1 MVQNIIISIL
11 LFLFSG
17 AFALVFGQTTD
28 ASTKPTITA
37 GDVFSISAKSM
48 VIAAKT
54 GKVETVLTEKT
65 VYKRVAAEPFK
76 TPNFATAASGA
87 FGEIG
92 VGDIV
97 TVSTLLGSDGKSMNA
112 RTVYYV
118 TKADMVAKAAKES
131 EQWRTRGITG
141 RVTTVNTQTN
151 QVQVE
156 ITSLMGKTTLAL
168 SPKTN
173 AKFMRYAPGS
183 IRFDEALKSSLGEI
197 KSGDEIRAIGD
208 KSTDGALFEAEQ
220 VLTGAF
226 QTIAGTIKSIDP
238 TKNELVLDLQKSKSL
253 TVVITET
260 SIVKNYPPELAARM
274 AGFQTGGSGMAR
286 PPGQGG
292 QSPAGQGQAPRPG
305 GGAGGPGGPRSGGGL
320 DDMFMRFPDIKIT
333 DLKVGDVIAV
343 VITKSDATSVRAIK
357 LASGVEPFIRL
368 AQATSGGQRGGQGGQ
383 GSFNIPGLD
392 GFSIP

>member
-1 MVQNIIISIL
+1 MAQNIIISIL

-28 ASTKPTITA
+28 ASIKPTITA
-37 GDVFSISAKSM
+37 GTVFSITAKSM

-54 GKVETVLTEKT
+54 GNVEVELSEKT
-65 VYKRVAAEPFK
+65 AYRRVSAEPFK
-76 TPNFATAASGA
+76 TLNFVTATTGA
-87 FGEIG
+87 FSEVG

-112 RTVYYV
+112 RTVFYV

-156 ITSLMGKTTLAL
+156 ITGLMGKTTLAL
-168 SPKTN
+168 TPKTD

-183 IRFDEALKSSLGEI
+183 IRFDEVLKSSLNEI

-208 KSTDGALFEAEQ
+208 KNADSSAFEAEQ

-226 QTIAGTIKSIDP
+226 QTVAGTIKSIDP
-238 TKNELVLDLQKSKSL
+238 AKNELVMDLQKGKSL
-253 TVVITET
+253 TVVITDT

-274 AGFQTGGSGMAR
+274 AGFQAGGAGMAR

-292 QSPAGQGQAPRPG
+292 QSSAGQGQTPRPG
-305 GGAGGPGGPRSGGGL
+305 GGAVGPRSGGGL

-333 DLKVGDVIAV
+333 DLKVGEVIAV

-357 LASGVEPFIRL
+357 LAAGVEPFIRL

-392 GFSIP
+392 GFSMP

>member
-11 LFLFSG
+11 FFLFSG
-17 AFALVFGQTTD
+17 AFALVFGQTPD
-28 ASTKPTITA
+28 ASIKPTITA
-37 GDVFSISAKSM
+37 GDVFSITAKSM

-54 GKVETVLTEKT
+54 ENVETVLTEKT
-65 VYKRVAAEPFK
+65 VYKRVSAEPFK
-76 TPNFATAASGA
+76 ALNFATATTGA

-97 TVSTLLGSDGKSMNA
+97 TVSTLLGSDRKSMNA

-141 RVTTVNTQTN
+141 RVTTVNAQTN

-168 SPKTN
+168 TPKTD

-183 IRFDEALKSSLGEI
+183 IRYDEALKSSLNEI

-208 KSTDGALFEAEQ
+208 KNADGTTFEAEQ

-226 QTIAGTIKSIDP
+226 QTVAGTIKSIDS
-238 TKNELVLDLQKSKSL
+238 TKNELVLDLQKGKSL
-253 TVVITET
+253 TVMITNT

-274 AGFQTGGSGMAR
+274 AGFQTGGAGMAR
-286 PPGQGG
+286 PAGQGG

-305 GGAGGPGGPRSGGGL
+305 GSAGGPRSGGGL

-333 DLKVGDVIAV
+333 DLKVGEVIAV

-357 LASGVEPFIRL
+357 LAAGVEPFIRM

-392 GFSIP
+392 GFSMP

>member
-1 MVQNIIISIL
+1 MAQNIIISIL

-28 ASTKPTITA
+28 ASIKPTITA
-37 GDVFSISAKSM
+37 GDVFLISTKTL
-48 VIAAKT
+48 VIAAKS
-54 GKVETVLTEKT
+54 GHIETVLTEKT
-65 VYKRVAAEPFK
+65 MYKRVSAEPFK
-76 TPNFATAASGA
+76 TLNFATATAGA

-118 TKADMVAKAAKES
+118 TKADMVAKGAKES
-131 EQWRTRGITG
+131 EQWKTRGITG
-141 RVTTVNTQTN
+141 RVTTVNAKTN

-156 ITSLMGKTTLAL
+156 IASLLGKTTLAL
-168 SPKTN
+168 TPKTN

-183 IRFDEALKSSLGEI
+183 VRFDEALKSSLSEI
-197 KSGDEIRAIGD
+197 KTGDEIRAIGD
-208 KSTDGALFEAEQ
+208 KSTDGATFEAEQ

-226 QTIAGTIKSIDP
+226 QTVAGTIKSIDP
-238 TKNELVLDLQKSKSL
+238 TKNELVIDLQKGKSL
-253 TVVITET
+253 TIVITDT
-260 SIVKNYPPELAARM
+260 SIIKNYPPELAARM
-274 AGFQTGGSGMAR
+274 AGFQAGGAGLAR

-292 QSPAGQGQAPRPG
+292 QSPAGQGQSPRPG
-305 GGAGGPGGPRSGGGL
+305 GGAGGPRSGGGL

-333 DLKVGDVIAV
+333 DLKVGEVIAV

-357 LASGVEPFIRL
+357 LASGVEPFIRM

-383 GSFNIPGLD
+383 GSFTIPGLD
-392 GFSIP
+392 GFGTP